1 MVFSLLISQ
10 IAWSIAQR
18 WDPLISSCC
27 IRCLFTST
35 VSHLSP
41 IVNVDQF
48 HRHYDASFNKQQ
60 RLKLYYFLLFRDENI
75 WQSNRKYAYV
85 CEQLPN
91 DISHNCCIWTCCSSL
106 CTRACVCAYM
116 RTSSMGAVLC
126 SDHITVNS
134 LMIKVFIHTHTS
146 TDKDRVKIVRVCLC
160 VCHTCI
166 CHAIAAWTIVLI
178 RTFNLIFFDESVK

>member
-1 MVFSLLISQ
+1 MLIN
-10 IAWSIAQR
+10 SIGITTHR
-18 WDPLISSCC
+18 LTSNNDWNC
-27 IRCLFTST
+27 IIF
-35 VSHLSP
+35 
-41 IVNVDQF
+41 
-48 HRHYDASFNKQQ
+48 
-60 RLKLYYFLLFRDENI
+60 YYFEMKTSDNQTANMRMYVSNCRMTYRTIAAFELVVRLF
-75 WQSNRKYAYV
+75 A
-85 CEQLPN
+85 
-91 DISHNCCIWTCCSSL
+91 
-106 CTRACVCAYM
+106 RARVFVRICVHLQW
-116 RTSSMGAVLC
+116 AVLC